1 MYYFLSM
8 AHSQDKTDKNRCVH
22 IYISWTRW
30 NGDGFT
36 CYLRPWTL
44 LRTDKTRCHFC
55 SGQAQWLGLL
65 TGIGA
70 IVSWQMHTA
79 KDSWSRLKAVSRA
92 LRLGSLLFFC
102 VLGFFFRFGIDRYVY
117 GSVSLTCDNQRSRV
131 VSLNFMVFISRRHS
145 FRWPTRAE
153 YRSEHLYDPSVKLW
167 TQTQTDRQTDT
178 YMRACK

>member
-1 MYYFLSM
+1 M
-8 AHSQDKTDKNRCVH
+8 AHSQNKTDKIRCVH

-36 CYLRPWTL
+36 CYLRPWTR

-55 SGQAQWLGLL
+55 SGHAQWLGLL

-79 KDSWSRLKAVSRA
+79 KDSWPRLKTVSRA

-102 VLGFFFRFGIDRYVY
+102 VLGLFL
-117 GSVSLTCDNQRSRV
+117 GSELTDMSTEVCHWHVTTKGVGWFLYISWFSCRV
-131 VSLNFMVFISRRHS
+131 DTVFDDLQEQNIGVN
-145 FRWPTRAE
+145 TCMI
-153 YRSEHLYDPSVKLW
+153 LL
-167 TQTQTDRQTDT
+167 
-178 YMRACK
+178 